1 MVDSARFR
9 DSTEIALP
17 VERLE
22 GLREGLESGF
32 SVTVAEE
39 GETVRIIGSPV
50 AIKRVGAYLARHGVV
65 FG

>member
-17 VERLE
+17 ADRLE

-39 GETVRIIGSPV
+39 GDAVRIIGSPV
-50 AIKRVGAYLARHGVV
+50 AIKRVSTYLARHGVV